1 MNNDVSAP
9 QRAYAL
15 VVGIEKYDAGP
26 EWNLNGPVNDALKFV
41 QWLLNRGVPSE
52 NVFLFLSPLEKNN
65 AQLAQMPVAARPPT
79 FSNIYTTITV
89 TLRQCQGDVLY
100 IFWGGHGI
108 LTLEESQRLC
118 CANATEDTRQNLDFT
133 SLLASLRS
141 TYFAAQSSSYSRFP
155 LQICFVDACRLYERS
170 RDTTLSLPS
179 QTFVY
184 GEPLRRPCEQFVLFA
199 TKPGNVA
206 ANRNDMETGRFSEI
220 LLQELEAH
228 GQWPPNMEQLAMA
241 VNDRF
246 QRLHA
251 ESTQVQIAQIPTWYW
266 FRNGDGQEGSV
277 RSVLARERQNWGDA
291 TEIDE
296 ESFYGRAEEIA
307 ALADLIDTDRCRLV
321 AILGIGGIG
330 KTTLAK
336 KVAEHLQSK
345 FQYLFWQSLRDE
357 PQVEQVLVE
366 LIGFLSDQQDV
377 TNLPEA
383 VEDKV
388 TILLRYL
395 QKQRCLIILDNVE
408 SVLRDSA
415 HVGAYKEGHEG
426 YGVLIKRVAEN
437 VHQSCLLLTSR
448 EEPKDISTLNS
459 RRIRPLQL
467 KGLEEDASTQIL
479 KEKGV
484 SALTKDE
491 SKIIT
496 KHYAGNPLALK
507 IVAAAIQDLWAG
519 NVVELING
527 LKQGDFPF
535 SEIYDLLDRQFNRLS
550 PVEQEVMYHL
560 AIERETT
567 TIAELEKALVAP
579 GTKQRVA
586 DTLVSLRRRSLIER
600 GPAGFTLQ
608 PAVMEYVTERLVQQ
622 VFEEI
627 CEEKIRYFNSHA
639 LVKAQAKDYIRDT
652 QLRLIL
658 KPLVDRLLHSLGGER
673 NSASQISHIL
683 ATLREQSPRKP
694 GYASGNSLSILHW
707 LKTDLSKQ
715 ALSYLTI
722 SQADLRNNNLHDVN
736 FAHAHF
742 DNCVFTQNFGII
754 LSVAFSTDG
763 RFLATGDNNGDI
775 RLWSLEN
782 GQPLLTFIGHT
793 NWVRTL
799 AFSPDGAYLAS
810 GGDDQTVRLWNVET
824 GQCLAILQEHVK
836 WVWSVTFSPDGRI
849 LASCGEDKTVKLWD
863 VATSHCLKT
872 LEGHTE
878 WVEDVAFSPDGRL
891 LLSGGDDRC
900 IRLWDMQTEQ
910 YIKVLTNHHT
920 EPVSSLVFS
929 PSGMLLASGSEDKTI
944 KLWDT
949 ATYECLAT
957 LRGHDDWVRSIAF
970 SPDNKVLASCSEDR
984 TIKLWD
990 VHTGECFQTLQG
1002 HKNRI
1007 WSIDFAPDGKTIAS
1021 GSSDNTAK
1029 LWDVTTGQCL
1039 RTFQGYTNWIRSIAF
1054 SPDGKT
1060 IASNSSDQSI
1070 RLWDLASGQGLKT
1083 FREYLIPVLSV
1094 AFSPDGLVLA
1104 SGSAD
1109 DMVRLWDIR
1118 TGTCI
1123 RKLEGHGHWV
1133 HSAVFSPDGH
1143 LLVSASDDKTIKM
1156 WDAQSGICLRTLNE
1170 HTDWVWHAVFSP
1182 DGQILASASSDDT
1195 IKLWDVQSGICLRTL
1210 HGHAKRVRSV
1220 AFSSDGQLLA
1230 SSSDDKTVRLW
1241 DVASGQCLKTFQ
1253 EQTESCLSVAFHPA
1267 GQLLA
1272 SGGYDCNVWIWDI
1285 TTGLPAHILKAHTK
1299 SIWSV
1304 TFSPDGQI
1312 LATGSEDERILLW
1325 DMATC
1330 KLIKTLQIK
1339 RPYQGMNITG
1349 VTGLTEAQNITL
1361 KALGAIETND

>member
-108 LTLEESQRLC
+108 LTLEESQRLF

-133 SLLASLRS
+133 SLIASLRS

-170 RDTTLSLPS
+170 RDTPLSLPS

-437 VHQSCLLLTSR
+437 VHQGCLLLTSR

-824 GQCLAILQEHVK
+824 GQCLAILQE
-836 WVWSVTFSPDGRI
+836 
-849 LASCGEDKTVKLWD
+849 
-863 VATSHCLKT
+863 
-872 LEGHTE
+872 
-878 WVEDVAFSPDGRL
+878 DVAFSPDGRL

-970 SPDNKVLASCSEDR
+970 SPDNKVLASSSEDR

-1007 WSIDFAPDGKTIAS
+1007 WSIDFRPDGKTIAS
-1021 GSSDNTAK
+1021 G
-1029 LWDVTTGQCL
+1029 
-1039 RTFQGYTNWIRSIAF
+1039 
-1054 SPDGKT
+1054 
-1060 IASNSSDQSI
+1060 SSDQSI

-1133 HSAVFSPDGH
+1133 HS
-1143 LLVSASDDKTIKM
+1143 
-1156 WDAQSGICLRTLNE
+1156 
-1170 HTDWVWHAVFSP
+1170 AVFSP